1 MLMRSNGEFGCTVVY
16 TTDMRFREVLWL
28 VLLAAALLLGQ
39 EAVSG
44 AVAVCL
50 GAEASGMA

>member
-16 TTDMRFREVLWL
+16 TTDLRFREVLWL

-44 AVAVCL
+44 AVAGCL
-50 GAEASGMA
+50 GAKASGMA